1 MNLKEP
7 TDDDP
12 GLAVPNNM
20 NTAGYEFD
28 AGKYNNSVI
37 VTLADGATLRIGLKK
52 TTDLTDNW
60 TIFDN
65 WQMKYFG
72 ANSSKTADSDP
83 SGINAALANA
93 AVVEFFNLN
102 GARINKPGKGVAVMK
117 QTFRDGTVK
126 VQKVTI
132 K

>member
-1 MNLKEP
+1 M
-7 TDDDP
+7 TT
-12 GLAVPNNM
+12 GA
-20 NTAGYEFD
+20 YEFD

-60 TIFDN
+60 TLFDN
-65 WQMKYFG
+65 WQLKYFG

-83 SGINAALANA
+83 SGINATLANA
-93 AVVEFFNLN
+93 AVVEFFNLS
-102 GARINKPGKGVAVMK
+102 GARISKPGKGVAVMK
-117 QTFRDGTVK
+117 QTFRDGSVK
-126 VQKVTI
+126 IQKVTV